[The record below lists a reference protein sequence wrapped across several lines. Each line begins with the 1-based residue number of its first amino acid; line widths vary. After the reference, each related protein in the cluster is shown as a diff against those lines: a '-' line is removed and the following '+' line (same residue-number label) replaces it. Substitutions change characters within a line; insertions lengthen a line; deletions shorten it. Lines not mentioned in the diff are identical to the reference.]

1 MATMGPNRD
10 RSVKIRLAPAQS
22 GPHSGMMPRP
32 PLFSAALLLG
42 TILFNATAF
51 SQEAKEEA
59 PPSLGD
65 LFNKVKDIKV
75 PESVSGLPKQIT
87 ELKESY
93 LETTKTLEALK
104 VEVDTLRAE
113 VYELRKDNEALRAA
127 VGEKVKETGIA
138 ALLKPTEIAATDL
151 VSAYQSEAGE
161 AATKYRDRYLKVV
174 GTISSFETGSQSI
187 VIYLKADGT
196 ESRVRCELQT
206 GADFFVDVLPT
217 QGRLISRNDRRTL
230 LSVGQPVAILG
241 TCKGAQLN
249 VELANCSIVG
259 LTEKRIAEPAKP

>member
-1 MATMGPNRD
+1 
-10 RSVKIRLAPAQS
+10 
-22 GPHSGMMPRP
+22 MMPRP

-42 TILFNATAF
+42 TILFNATTF

-151 VSAYQSEAGE
+151 VSAYQSE